1 MPGPKKFKAV
11 KTAVV
16 IGRNIADEIISSGL
30 SLLEAMYIKYEIVSA
45 LKTTDNEIADYAANA
60 KKRGIE
66 TVIVVSDVADSLPV
80 LVAKNSFAP
89 VIFAPYS
96 NTKKSIPGK
105 ILSQAPFAAA
115 ALNNF
120 TSAVLIALKIISI
133 RDKSLSRRMAK
144 LRSPF

>member
-11 KTAVV
+11 KTGVI

-30 SLLEAMYIKYEIVSA
+30 SLLDAMYIRYEVVSA
-45 LKTTDNEIADYAANA
+45 LTATDEEIADYAANS

-66 TVIVVSDVADSLPV
+66 TVIVVSDVSDSLPV

-96 NTKKSIPGK
+96 DTKKSIPAK
-105 ILSQAPFAAA
+105 ILSQAAFAAA
-115 ALNNF
+115 ALNDF
-120 TSAVLIALKIISI
+120 ASAVLLALKIISI
-133 RDKSLSRRMAK
+133 RDKSLSRRMTK